1 MRTNIWIGFVGL
13 LILLSYVVPYSVLSN
28 VQTWYGSFL
37 FWSLIGVLVIV
48 ANIFMT
54 EDFKE

>member
-1 MRTNIWIGFVGL
+1 MKTSKWIWFVWL
-13 LILLSYVVPYSVLSN
+13 LVALCYIVPYSVLSN

-54 EDFKE
+54 KDFKE

>member
-1 MRTNIWIGFVGL
+1 MKTSKWIWFVWL
-13 LILLSYVVPYSVLSN
+13 LVVLSYVVPYSVLTD

-54 EDFKE
+54 QDFKE

>member
-13 LILLSYVVPYSVLSN
+13 LVLLSYVVPYSVLSN

-54 EDFKE
+54 KDFRE

>member
-1 MRTNIWIGFVGL
+1 MKTSNWIWFVGL
-13 LILLSYVVPYSVLSN
+13 LVFLSYAVPYSVLTH
-28 VQTWYGSFL
+28 VQAWYGSFL

-54 EDFKE
+54 QDFKE

>member
-1 MRTNIWIGFVGL
+1 MKTSKWIWFVWL
-13 LILLSYVVPYSVLSN
+13 LVALCYIVPYSVLSN